1 MDKVIDTNGNSKITK
16 RRRQRK
22 GAATKKQNSSNT
34 EDLSGISQKELQ
46 NGSYNLR
53 QYTRRNYL
61 DFGSEAG
68 GDDNND
74 IDFGV
79 KKHFHRE
86 RKNSDLDVNETIEYD
101 KLPKNKS
108 GLLKLLNKVEASIE

>member
-1 MDKVIDTNGNSKITK
+1 MGS
-16 RRRQRK
+16 
-22 GAATKKQNSSNT
+22 KKQNQSNT
-34 EDLSGISQKELQ
+34 EDLSGVSPKDSI

-79 KKHFHRE
+79 KKHLAKE
-86 RKNSDLDVNETIEYD
+86 RRNSELDINETIEYD
-101 KLPKNKS
+101 KLPKNK
-108 GLLKLLNKVEASIE
+108 